1 MNKKLV
7 VSASLLAKS
16 QVAAYTRKDGTMVQS
31 HDNGRQAAAPEPIN
45 HKALAKLKTSHHTDA
60 RALKSSLASSLSSG
74 DTEGHDG
81 KPLTYGDVKG
91 HLNSM
96 RMQLGSK
103 PEHAEHLKHAQYALN
118 QSFGLNH
125 APISEKHAKLIGAAL
140 SGKTRMSDDGVV
152 QHAGGAA
159 AKNPMPPHVQKMVT
173 DVAQSS
179 AKPEHKKAAI
189 DAIVAKHAGDDAA
202 SKPAAGRPAPAPGDV
217 GHEEHQKYGVHF
229 KKGDK
234 VKDRYGKSH
243 EVLSHNGPE
252 VKTASGESFH
262 PTKLFHADTKP
273 APKLAVRA
281 AVAKKAAAK
290 TGSAAPEKKVNIG
303 SEKWPLHARSSE
315 KLPTKHADGST
326 HHVGGFEAPSGGA
339 GDHFLHHEGKTYS
352 FTGKRGK
359 NMKTGE
365 RSFEFAHHDHE
376 KGLEHRAWVT
386 RTGHLMND

>member
-31 HDNGRQAAAPEPIN
+31 HDNGRQAAAPEPVN
-45 HKALAKLKTSHHTDA
+45 QKVLAKLKTSHHMDA
-60 RALKSSLASSLSSG
+60 RALKSSLGSSLSSG

-81 KPLTYGDVKG
+81 KPMTYGDVKG
-91 HLNSM
+91 HLNTM

-125 APISEKHAKLIGAAL
+125 APVSEKHAKLIGAAL
-140 SGKTRMSDDGVV
+140 SGKTRMDDNGVV
-152 QHAGGAA
+152 QHAGGAPSTG
-159 AKNPMPPHVQKMVT
+159 AK
-173 DVAQSS
+173 
-179 AKPEHKKAAI
+179 
-189 DAIVAKHAGDDAA
+189 
-202 SKPAAGRPAPAPGDV
+202 
-217 GHEEHQKYGVHF
+217 
-229 KKGDK
+229 
-234 VKDRYGKSH
+234 
-243 EVLSHNGPE
+243 
-252 VKTASGESFH
+252 
-262 PTKLFHADTKP
+262 KLT
-273 APKLAVRA
+273 VRA
-281 AVAKKAAAK
+281 SVAKKAAAK
-290 TGSAAPEKKVNIG
+290 TGSAAPERKVNIG

-352 FTGKRGK
+352 FTGKRGV

>member
-1 MNKKLV
+1 MTKKLV

-16 QVAAYTRKDGTMVQS
+16 QVAAYTRKDGTMVQA

-125 APISEKHAKLIGAAL
+125 APVSEKHAKLIGAAL

-159 AKNPMPPHVQKMVT
+159 A
-173 DVAQSS
+173 
-179 AKPEHKKAAI
+179 
-189 DAIVAKHAGDDAA
+189 

-217 GHEEHQKYGVHF
+217 GHEERQKYGVHF

-252 VKTASGESFH
+252 VKTVSGESFH
-262 PTKLFHADTKP
+262 PTKLFHADAKP

-281 AVAKKAAAK
+281 SVAKKAAAK
-290 TGSAAPEKKVNIG
+290 TGSAAPAKPDWKAAHEDAESELAVAGYRGG
-303 SEKWPLHARSSE
+303 SKQKAVAALNKA
-315 KLPTKHADGST
+315 AD
-326 HHVGGFEAPSGGA
+326 
-339 GDHFLHHEGKTYS
+339 L
-352 FTGKRGK
+352 
-359 NMKTGE
+359 
-365 RSFEFAHHDHE
+365 
-376 KGLEHRAWVT
+376 HRAAAKRQAPGDMT
-386 RTGHLMND
+386 PDHHNAYADKLSAMAKDHGGY

>member
-1 MNKKLV
+1 MTKKLV

-16 QVAAYTRKDGTMVQS
+16 QVAAYTRKDGTMVQA

-125 APISEKHAKLIGAAL
+125 APVSEKHAKLIGAAL

-152 QHAGGAA
+152 QHTPNERQAA
-159 AKNPMPPHVQKMVT
+159 AP
-173 DVAQSS
+173 
-179 AKPEHKKAAI
+179 
-189 DAIVAKHAGDDAA
+189 
-202 SKPAAGRPAPAPGDV
+202 KPAAAASRASARQQL
-217 GHEEHQKYGVHF
+217 EQSRQSKLKEK
-229 KKGDK
+229 
-234 VKDRYGKSH
+234 
-243 EVLSHNGPE
+243 LSAGGSIE
-252 VKTASGESFH
+252 DGE
-262 PTKLFHADTKP
+262 A
-273 APKLAVRA
+273 
-281 AVAKKAAAK
+281 KAAGFKSASHATAK
-290 TGSAAPEKKVNIG
+290 LGGSAAPAKMKNVG
-303 SEKWPLHARSSE
+303 TDKWPLHAKSSDA
-315 KLPTKHADGST
+315 LGAKHPDGST
-326 HHVGGFEAPSGGA
+326 HHVGGFEPPVNGK
-339 GDHFLHHEGKTYS
+339 GDHLIHHDGKTFSYS
-352 FTGKRGK
+352 GKSGK

-365 RSFEFAHHDHE
+365 ASYEYRAGDS
-376 KGLEHRAWVT
+376 GEHRAWVT
-386 RTGHLMND
+386 HSGHLMND